1 MNPIR
6 RIPSGGARI
15 LLALLM
21 AALLVFAVAACGGS
35 SSSSGS
41 SGTTAESEE
50 STGGAEAGGGEEEAG
65 AEGGETETASSEEA
79 SYPPESTSPNFPN
92 YVEKYGPKGG
102 VEPAKKP
109 YKVAVLLPATELP
122 AQQSLGQG
130 FEEGAKALN
139 IELKVF
145 NAGGFENVS
154 KQVSQFE
161 TAIGEDP
168 DAIVVIPTSPVAF
181 NSQVDKAVSDGINVF
196 GALIAPL
203 DPKVSYTLADPLEED
218 GAKSVKA
225 LAEAIGEE
233 GEIMGIF
240 GGAGGAP
247 NTLFVKGAKKELANF
262 PNIKEVYTKNL
273 TNYSP
278 AEAQSAAENGLVSH
292 SEVSGILTNST
303 SLAPGI
309 TNALKAQGKEQ
320 LPYTGLGPSDLAE
333 IEEIEKGTITI
344 GVTPPFYSVGGLTL
358 EWALAISE
366 GKKPPASETALES
379 MVFTTEN
386 MAEGIS
392 SGALFQA
399 LAPNTIECGPG
410 QSKEC

>member
-1 MNPIR
+1 MT
-6 RIPSGGARI
+6 
-15 LLALLM
+15 LLM

-35 SSSSGS
+35 SSSSS
-41 SGTTAESEE
+41 SSTAESE
-50 STGGAEAGGGEEEAG
+50 AGTEEAG
-65 AEGGETETASSEEA
+65 SEEGTAEEGETEEGETEEASSEEGETAEA

-92 YVEKYGPKGG
+92 YVEKYGPKG
-102 VEPAKKP
+102 VKPATKP

-139 IELKVF
+139 IELTVF

-161 TAIGEDP
+161 TAIGENP

-181 NSQVDKAVSDGINVF
+181 NSQVDKAVGDGINVF

-203 DPKVSYTLADPLEED
+203 DPKVTYTLADPLEED

-247 NTLFVKGAKKELANF
+247 NTLFVKGAKKELANY
-262 PNIKEVYTKNL
+262 PKIEEVYSKNL

-292 SEVSGILTNST
+292 GDVSGILTNST

-309 TNALKAQGKEQ
+309 TNALKGQGKEQ
-320 LPYTGLGPSDLAE
+320 LPLTGLGPSDQAE
-333 IEEIEKGTITI
+333 IEELEKGTITI

-358 EWALAISE
+358 EWALAIEE
-366 GKKPPASETALES
+366 GQKPPAPETALES

-386 MAEGIS
+386 MKEGVE
-392 SGALFQA
+392 SGALYQA
-399 LAPNTIECGPG
+399 LAPNTLE
-410 QSKEC
+410 